1 MTLTSEQAKTLAD
14 GGAVPLTI
22 EQTPC
27 VIVRQD
33 VFERMKSF
41 DYDDSEWRD
50 EELMLLA
57 SRTFADVDQA
67 GPIS

>member
-33 VFERMKSF
+33 VFERLRSV
-41 DYDDSEWRD
+41 DYDDSEWTD
-50 EELMLLA
+50 EELMLLV